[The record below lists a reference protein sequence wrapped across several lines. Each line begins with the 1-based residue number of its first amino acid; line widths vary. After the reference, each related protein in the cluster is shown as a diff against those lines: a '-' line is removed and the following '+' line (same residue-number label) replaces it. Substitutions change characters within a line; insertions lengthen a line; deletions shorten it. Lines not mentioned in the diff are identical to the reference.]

1 MRAGHAAPALKDGEV
16 CYDVKIGH
24 NRVAILELKCT
35 ARFPSGENISG
46 AKAHGTNQE
55 REAEAESSYNDQRSL
70 IDQVQSESIQHFPG
84 HGTTINFHVH
94 GGI

>member
-1 MRAGHAAPALKDGEV
+1 MRAGHTTHALKDGEV

-24 NRVAILELKCT
+24 NRVAILELECT
-35 ARFPSGENISG
+35 AGFPSGEKVSG
-46 AKAHGTNQE
+46 AKAHGTNQD

-70 IDQVQSESIQHFPG
+70 IDQVQSESIQRFPG

-94 GGI
+94 CGI